1 MPLELWVQAAHAGLE
16 VIELPVPLIYLE
28 EKRSFGGVLDDAA
41 TRLEYYHFV
50 LDRSIGAVSAETA
63 NGTVAGVGAEAPC
76 GENAG

>member
-1 MPLELWVQAAHAGLE
+1 MPLELWVQAANAGLD

-50 LDRSIGAVSAETA
+50 LDRSIGALPAETSGGA
-63 NGTVAGVGAEAPC
+63 AARVGAELPC